1 MAFQWTPDTKGLM
14 AQTLRRMCWIG
25 WSKAFQISRGP
36 KSRNIDCIG
45 TGDQHHYR
53 SLELLQ
59 YLQSQLAGFSKHIHF
74 YVYLVLN
81 FGVMT
86 LKLLKLSYFFCAN
99 L

>member
-14 AQTLRRMCWIG
+14 AQTLRSMCSIG
-25 WSKAFQISRGP
+25 WSKRFQISSGS
-36 KSRNIDCIG
+36 KSQNIDWIG
-45 TGDQHHYR
+45 AGDQHHYH

-59 YLQSQLAGFSKHIHF
+59 YLQSQLTRFSEHIHF

-81 FGVMT
+81 FGVIT

>member
-1 MAFQWTPDTKGLM
+1 
-14 AQTLRRMCWIG
+14 MCWIG
-25 WSKAFQISRGP
+25 WSKGFQISRGP

-74 YVYLVLN
+74 CL
-81 FGVMT
+81 FGS
-86 LKLLKLSYFFCAN
+86 KLWSNDAEIVKIIVFFLC
-99 L
+99 